1 MIKVTILLPVLNQ
14 IKFIEER
21 IKTIVGQSY
30 VDWEC
35 VVIDG
40 FSSDGTWEFI
50 KDQALDDERF
60 QLYQYPAKGIYNAW
74 NKGIAKA
81 KGEYIYIATA
91 DDTME
96 KQCIEKLADAL
107 DTHQECGL
115 STCKLKIIDEFGNQH
130 KDNNWDDYPLVH
142 YFGNLIDKEH
152 VRMAPHDGL
161 LHAVARSVYT
171 SITQIMIRKKV
182 FDRIGFFRED
192 IGSIADYEWNMA
204 TTLIFNTV
212 FVPEYLAT
220 WRVHGNQ
227 ATDDAIQSTPEY
239 FKSLICI
246 IEMAYKRALER
257 EKKIIKYNL
266 KKIRRPMVEQF
277 LNAVIKKKRNVFY
290 KIYAFLFIVYKNYHV
305 FFIRKNENSPLFYKC
320 FLEQFDVSSNLKK
333 IDSTKHL

>member
-171 SITQIMIRKKV
+171 SITQIMIRKK
-182 FDRIGFFRED
+182 F
-192 IGSIADYEWNMA
+192 
-204 TTLIFNTV
+204 LIVSDFSEKISEALQTMNGI
-212 FVPEYLAT
+212 
-220 WRVHGNQ
+220 WR
-227 ATDDAIQSTPEY
+227 
-239 FKSLICI
+239 
-246 IEMAYKRALER
+246 
-257 EKKIIKYNL
+257 
-266 KKIRRPMVEQF
+266 
-277 LNAVIKKKRNVFY
+277 
-290 KIYAFLFIVYKNYHV
+290 
-305 FFIRKNENSPLFYKC
+305 PL
-320 FLEQFDVSSNLKK
+320 
-333 IDSTKHL
+333 